1 MKKLMLTTI
10 SIIGVSMAA
19 AVIVSA
25 GIHKLAKD
33 EVKDLEGSST
43 DEE

>member
-1 MKKLMLTTI
+1 MKKLMLTTLGV
-10 SIIGVSMAA
+10 IGVSMAA
-19 AVIVSA
+19 AVIVGA

-33 EVKDLEGSST
+33 DDVEDT